1 VPGLNATIAALA
13 RQRQQ
18 WEAFL
23 RTIPGG
29 VAPRERPPGPSRLR
43 EVTDFGANPGNLRM
57 YTYVP
62 RNPQRALV
70 VVLHGCTQTATSYDL
85 GAGWSTLADRY
96 GFNLLLPE
104 QRAENNPKTCFNW
117 FRENDIIRGQ
127 GEAASIRQMITTMSI
142 EHDVDPGRVFITGLS
157 AGGAMTAVMLATYP
171 EVFAGGA
178 VIAGLPYRSA
188 TSTRQALESMFRVR
202 VRTPREWGDL
212 IRAASPHRGP
222 WPRVSV
228 WHGGADTVVKPKN
241 AEELL
246 KQWTDVHGLG
256 TQATRTETVDGYPRH
271 VWTNAAGEAVIES
284 YIIPLMPHGTPVAGG
299 DGDESYGVPG
309 EYLIEVGIS
318 SSYHIARFWGLTEKR
333 PAVVR
338 PRRAAEPGA
347 DTARGTAAGAA
358 KESAATAKAPAHE
371 QMRPPVQVETIEPD
385 PEDLLPPRP
394 TRRPEWPREN
404 AGRHK
409 AGKPGVSALIEGAI
423 KRVLDAAGLIKRR

>member
-1 VPGLNATIAALA
+1 M
-13 RQRQQ
+13 
-18 WEAFL
+18 

-29 VAPRERPPGPSRLR
+29 VAPRERPPGPTRLQ

-57 YTYVP
+57 CTYVP

-70 VVLHGCTQTATSYDL
+70 VVLHGCTQTAASYDL

-96 GFNLLLPE
+96 GFMLLLPE

-117 FRENDIIRGQ
+117 FRENDITRGQ
-127 GEAASIRQMITTMSI
+127 GEAASIRQMITTMAI
-142 EHDVDPGRVFITGLS
+142 EHDVDPRRVFITGLS
-157 AGGAMTAVMLATYP
+157 AGGGMTAVMLATYP
-171 EVFAGGA
+171 EVFAAGA
-178 VIAGLPYRSA
+178 IIAGLPYRSA

-212 IRAASPHRGP
+212 VRAASPHAGP

-271 VWTNAAGEAVIES
+271 VWTDASGEVVIES
-284 YIIPLMPHGTPVAGG
+284 YIIPLMPHGTPLASG

-318 SSYHIARFWGLTEKR
+318 SSYHIACFWGLTEKR
-333 PAVVR
+333 PAASR
-338 PRRAAEPGA
+338 PRRTAES
-347 DTARGTAAGAA
+347 
-358 KESAATAKAPAHE
+358 SAATQRVVEARPAKGSEPTPAPVRAEVIE
-371 QMRPPVQVETIEPD
+371 QPGPGDVP
-385 PEDLLPPRP
+385 PPR
-394 TRRPEWPREN
+394 
-404 AGRHK
+404 AGRSEGPGESAGAGRDK
-409 AGKPGVSALIEGAI
+409 ARKSGVSAFVEGAI
-423 KRVLDAAGLIKRR
+423 KRALEAAGMMKRR